1 MLNSMKRQQML
12 KVSYVALLAL
22 VITTVFDTKATEIDN
37 KIFYITGLATFV
49 DLNTEIRRKIPD
61 TTTLVLLLLL

>member
-1 MLNSMKRQQML
+1 MQSQQML

-22 VITTVFDTKATEIDN
+22 VTTTVLDTKAREIDN
-37 KIFYITGLATFV
+37 KIFNITCLATFA

-61 TTTLVLLLLL
+61 TTTLILLL

>member
-1 MLNSMKRQQML
+1 ML

-22 VITTVFDTKATEIDN
+22 VITTVLDTKATEIDN
-37 KIFYITGLATFV
+37 IIFYITGLATFV

-61 TTTLVLLLLL
+61 NTTLVLLLLL

>member
-1 MLNSMKRQQML
+1 MLNSMQSQQML

-22 VITTVFDTKATEIDN
+22 VTTTVLDTKAREIDN
-37 KIFYITGLATFV
+37 KIFNITGLATFA

-61 TTTLVLLLLL
+61 TTTLILSL